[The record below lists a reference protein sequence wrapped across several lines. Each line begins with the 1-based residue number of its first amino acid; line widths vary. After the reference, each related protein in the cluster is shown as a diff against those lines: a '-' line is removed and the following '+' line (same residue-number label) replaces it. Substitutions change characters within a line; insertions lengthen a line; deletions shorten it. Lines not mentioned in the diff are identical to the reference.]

1 MRPRVPTA
9 LQVLGLLY
17 IAWLVHSYRRFLK
30 AGMRAPRIAPAGGG
44 TMGGGGSVSRILSS
58 CTSSLSSVSAAGQ
71 QSHPPS
77 PGEMPNLP
85 PFETASDAE
94 VDEAGVTAPEAGA
107 SSAEAGEAGLPGGG
121 GAEPAARVKPEL
133 LQALQRRIAGEGA
146 SEGVGEGGRGRHGVR
161 RRLRGRC
168 GRGGTASVR
177 TPAARGAAA
186 TRSAACG
193 GLELRE
199 AALPSPR
206 LSTDRPRKSPRK
218 SPNPGRWVKKRA
230 GEFARAVTGSGGGRP
245 HHAQRFHDESL
256 PRV

>member
-1 MRPRVPTA
+1 
-9 LQVLGLLY
+9 
-17 IAWLVHSYRRFLK
+17 
-30 AGMRAPRIAPAGGG
+30 
-44 TMGGGGSVSRILSS
+44 MGGGGSVSRILSS

-146 SEGVGEGGRGRHGVR
+146 GEGVGEGVGEGAMGC
-161 RRLRGRC
+161 GGDCTEC

-177 TPAARGAAA
+177 TPAASGR
-186 TRSAACG
+186 RSDVSACG
-193 GLELRE
+193 GLEL
-199 AALPSPR
+199 
-206 LSTDRPRKSPRK
+206 
-218 SPNPGRWVKKRA
+218 
-230 GEFARAVTGSGGGRP
+230 
-245 HHAQRFHDESL
+245 
-256 PRV
+256 